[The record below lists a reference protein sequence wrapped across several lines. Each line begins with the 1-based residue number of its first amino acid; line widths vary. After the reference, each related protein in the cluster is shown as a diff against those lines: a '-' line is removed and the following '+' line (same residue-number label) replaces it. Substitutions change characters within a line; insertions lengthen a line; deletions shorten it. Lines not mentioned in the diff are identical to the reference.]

1 MEVIE
6 KLYEITKQLQ
16 STASNGNQG
25 DREKQIEELEAYLE
39 SRGKL
44 LDSVDQSLL
53 TTDDKQKLREILS
66 ISEDVIKQMGKIK
79 TSIQQNIINAK
90 KGKSAFKGYNDP
102 YASASFDGHYFDR
115 KK

>member
-16 STASNGNQG
+16 STVSNEFQG
-25 DREKQIEELEAYLE
+25 DREKQIEELTAYLE
-39 SRGKL
+39 TRGKL
-44 LDSVDQSLL
+44 LDRMDQTLL
-53 TTDDKQKLREILS
+53 TTDDKQKLREILT
-66 ISEDVIKQMGKIK
+66 ISEDAIKQMGKIK
-79 TSIQQNIINAK
+79 TSIQKDLVTAK